1 VPQQP
6 EESEEQEGLIMYPK
20 MVVNLKKLQQNLD
33 AVAAITKDRGSC
45 SLMIVTKG
53 MCADPEM
60 AKMIA
65 ADPKVDYMADSRVK
79 NLASYVD
86 IAHQGGKKT
95 VLLRI
100 PMHDEVEDVVKYAD
114 ISFNSELSTLRLLNK
129 AAADAGKVHD
139 IVLMI
144 DLGDLREGIFF
155 QNPELID
162 EAVDEIMAMEH
173 INLYGIAVNLTC
185 YGAIIPK
192 YENLSQLVEIAESI
206 ESRTGHKLQMVSGG
220 NSSSI
225 YLVDKGELPEG
236 INNLRLGE
244 AFLLG
249 NDTAYETDLPG
260 TTGDA
265 LILEAQI
272 VELKEKPSLP
282 IGEVGVDAFGEKPYY
297 EDRGI
302 MKRAIIAV
310 GKQDTDLGSMT
321 PVDPQIEIMGGS
333 SDHTIL
339 DVTHCDKD
347 YQVGDVVSFTLGY
360 GGMLKVATS
369 PYVSREYVK

>member
-1 VPQQP
+1 
-6 EESEEQEGLIMYPK
+6 MYPK
-20 MVVNLKKLQQNLD
+20 LVVDLKKLQGNLD
-33 AVAAITKDRGSC
+33 AVAEITRDHGNC

-53 MCADPEM
+53 LCADKEM
-60 AKMIA
+60 AKMVA

-79 NLASYVD
+79 NLASYCD
-86 IAHQGGKKT
+86 MARANGKKT

-100 PMHDEVEDVVKYAD
+100 PMHAEVEDVIKYVD
-114 ISFNSELSTLRLLNK
+114 ISFNSELSTIRLLNEAAKK
-129 AAADAGKVHD
+129 AGRVHD
-139 IVLMI
+139 IVMMI
-144 DLGDLREGIFF
+144 DLGDLREGFF
-155 QNPELID
+155 FKNEDLIWQ
-162 EAVDEIMAMEH
+162 ALDEIMKMEN

-192 YENLSQLVEIAESI
+192 NDNLSQLVEWARRI
-206 ESRTGHKLQMVSGG
+206 EEKYGIKLEMVSGG

-225 YLVDKGELPEG
+225 YLIDRGEMPEG
-236 INNLRLGE
+236 INNMRLGE

-260 TTGDA
+260 TVGDA
-265 LILEAQI
+265 VILQAQI

-321 PVDPQIEIMGGS
+321 PRDPQIEIMGGS

-339 DVTHCDKD
+339 DVTHCDKE
-347 YQVGDVVSFTLGY
+347 YKVGDIVEFELGY
-360 GGMLKVATS
+360 GGMLKVSTS
-369 PYVSREYVK
+369 PYVEKEYVK